1 MVVVVSNNI
10 TIVTVKGNDYEIS
23 FWNLSKTE
31 AVSRMNNANL
41 NEISEQLYVYIYIY
55 IYIYI

>member
-10 TIVTVKGNDYEIS
+10 TIVTVIGNDYKFF

-31 AVSRMNNANL
+31 VVSRMNNANL
-41 NEISEQLYVYIYIY
+41 NQISEQL
-55 IYIYI
+55 